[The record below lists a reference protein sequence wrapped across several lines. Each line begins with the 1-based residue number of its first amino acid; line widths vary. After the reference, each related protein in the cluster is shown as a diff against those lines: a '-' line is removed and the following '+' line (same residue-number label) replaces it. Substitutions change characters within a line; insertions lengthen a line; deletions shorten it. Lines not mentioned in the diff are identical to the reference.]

1 MSVLSILSFIVV
13 FGILIIVHELGHY
26 VAALWAGVHVKEFGI
41 GIPPKMMTLGHWRGT
56 EFTLNWLP
64 IGGFVRPAG
73 EDDFS
78 VEGGLAAAPKRHRII
93 VLAAGSF
100 MNLVLAL
107 VLFIAMYLIGEPI
120 PVSTISINEV
130 AAGSIAEEAGLQ
142 HGDVISAVNGEK
154 IDASFKLESILESN
168 IGQPVDIIVGREGQP
183 VDINLTPIASS
194 DAASNYIGATTLTSP
209 LYDVMIRFIES
220 DGPAAEAG
228 LQVDDMLLS
237 ANGAPISTI
246 QDMIDVTQ
254 ANLGEPIEL
263 NVMRLG
269 QIQTLTVTPRTEWP
283 EGQGPTGIVLG
294 RNYVDFV
301 KSNLPFGA
309 AVTQSFNDVGF
320 QIRETLMIPVRLIRD
335 QLQPEEA
342 RLVSIKGIYD
352 INRVVVEDSVAVGS
366 IFPMLQ
372 LAGFISVAL
381 AIANL
386 LPLPALDGGR
396 ILFVIVEAIRG
407 KRVPAEREGF
417 VHAMG
422 MAMLLVLMVVLVVN
436 DIVNPIIPR

>member
-1 MSVLSILSFIVV
+1 MSVLSILSFIIV

-26 VAALWAGVHVKEFGI
+26 VASLWAGVHVKEFGI
-41 GIPPKMMTLGHWRGT
+41 GIPPKAMTLGHWRGT

-78 VEGGLAAAPKRHRII
+78 VEGGLAAAPKMHRIVI
-93 VLAAGSF
+93 LAAGSF

-107 VLFIAMYLIGEPI
+107 VLFVAMYVIGEPQPI
-120 PVSTISINEV
+120 ATISVNEV

-142 HGDVISAVNGEK
+142 HGDIISAVNGEK
-154 IDASFKLESILESN
+154 ISADFQLEQALSSN
-168 IGQPVDIIVGREGQP
+168 AGNEIEIIVGRNSEA
-183 VDINLTPIASS
+183 VTVSLTPDS
-194 DAASNYIGATTLTSP
+194 AADNYIGASTLATP
-209 LYDVMIRFIES
+209 IYDVIIRLVEP

-237 ANGAPISTI
+237 ANGSPISSV

-254 ANLGEPIEL
+254 ANLGEPIAL
-263 NVMRLG
+263 DVMRLG
-269 QIQTLTVTPRTEWP
+269 QVQTLTVTPRTEWP

-301 KSNLPFGA
+301 KSNLPFGQ
-309 AVTQSFNDVGF
+309 AVSQSFSDVGF

-396 ILFVIVEAIRG
+396 ILFVLVEAIRG

-422 MAMLLVLMVVLVVN
+422 MAMLLALMVVLVIN